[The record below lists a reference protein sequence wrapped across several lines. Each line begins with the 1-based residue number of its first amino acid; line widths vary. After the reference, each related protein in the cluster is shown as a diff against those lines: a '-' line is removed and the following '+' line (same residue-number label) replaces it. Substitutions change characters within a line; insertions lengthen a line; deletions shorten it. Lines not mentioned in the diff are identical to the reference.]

1 MAEDKSKRFSK
12 PSRQPSPHMLCLSNK
27 TQTTQETIQ
36 RYTASP
42 AVLQRLS
49 RSLYNKLLAFQI
61 QIDIMNIQIEPPS
74 VSLRTLK
81 ESALREKALSVQI
94 TLSHNEN

>member
-1 MAEDKSKRFSK
+1 M
-12 PSRQPSPHMLCLSNK
+12 
-27 TQTTQETIQ
+27 Q

-49 RSLYNKLLAFQI
+49 HSLYNKLLAFQI
-61 QIDIMNIQIEPPS
+61 QIDILNIQIKLPS